1 MTELPAWIDP
11 EAWADFVEMRKAMK
25 SRAPWTPGA
34 QKLIVREL
42 AKLLDQGFDPNE
54 SLRQSVMQGW
64 RGVFPAKRYQQ
75 PLGNTESFKQRDDRA
90 AAERVAAATGGL
102 VSRQEVPLSI
112 GMFEPEPRYVRR
124 IA

>member
-1 MTELPAWIDP
+1 MHDIPAWIDQ
-11 EAWADFVEMRKAMK
+11 EAWADFVEMRRAMK

-34 QKLIVREL
+34 QKLILREL
-42 AKLLDQGFDPNE
+42 AKILDQGFDPNE

-64 RGVFPAKRYQQ
+64 RGVFPAKRQQ
-75 PLGNTESFKQRDDRA
+75 QRAVNAESFRERDDRA

-102 VSRQEVPLSI
+102 VVRRSLELEWIPEVSPN
-112 GMFEPEPRYVRR
+112 VRR